1 MKSQQPAADV
11 GYLFVM
17 ISGRKTGKSGGGWG
31 WARSKN
37 VHLSFLMATEIR
49 DYNQSERSVDWTLWS
64 QKEIEDDQQRNGK
77 SEDWSLVV
85 LLWRKQSGVKFP
97 LINTWLEQTKC
108 SFGSF
113 RVFCRR
119 PTMGI
124 VLCLL
129 VSDKPITVV
138 IVGNNIGPE
147 YFPSTA
153 TIFNYRRPL
162 TQTARAWKW
171 KIHKAQLQRERVS
184 ASLSG
189 NKTPTLSAIRSAWRD
204 SFIILY

>member
-1 MKSQQPAADV
+1 
-11 GYLFVM
+11 
-17 ISGRKTGKSGGGWG
+17 
-31 WARSKN
+31 
-37 VHLSFLMATEIR
+37 MATEIR

-97 LINTWLEQTKC
+97 LINTWLEQRKC
-108 SFGSF
+108 SFRSF

-153 TIFNYRRPL
+153 ATIFNYRRPL

-171 KIHKAQLQRERVS
+171 KIHKAQLQRERVGREES
-184 ASLSG
+184 SSERPG
-189 NKTPTLSAIRSAWRD
+189 RSEWTFQSQKVAYW
-204 SFIILY
+204 